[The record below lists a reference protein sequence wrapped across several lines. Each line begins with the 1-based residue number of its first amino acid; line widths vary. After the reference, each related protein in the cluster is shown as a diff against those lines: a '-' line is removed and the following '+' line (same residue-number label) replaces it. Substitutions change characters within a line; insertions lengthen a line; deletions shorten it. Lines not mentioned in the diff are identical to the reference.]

1 MTKKEPS
8 RPDWNHYFLNIAE
21 IIATRATCPRKQF
34 GAVITIENKIVS
46 TGYNGSPSGT
56 PHCYDVG
63 CLMENNHCVRTI
75 HAEINAIVTAKCN
88 LNGATLYSKGLPC
101 YNCTK
106 QIIQSGIKKVV
117 YQEDYGD
124 TTKIKEFAA
133 QGNLELL
140 MLKD

>member
-1 MTKKEPS
+1 MDKNETQ
-8 RPDWNHYFLNIAE
+8 RPDWDHYFLKIAE
-21 IIATRATCPRKQF
+21 VVGTRATCPRKQF
-34 GAVITIENKIVS
+34 GVVITIENKIVS
-46 TGYNGSPSGT
+46 TGYNGSPSGM

-63 CLMENNHCVRTI
+63 CIMENNHCVRTI
-75 HAEINAIVTAKCN
+75 HAEINAIVTAKCG

-124 TTKIKEFAA
+124 TIKIKEFAS
-133 QGNLELL
+133 QGNLELI
-140 MLKD
+140 MLK